1 MILKEGASINRRI
14 RLVATIMLLPVLMML
29 LSGCWDN
36 HELDTLFI
44 VTGIAL
50 DKANDPG
57 QMDISLQIGKT
68 KSNASDSDK
77 SNSQQASTIQLQT
90 TAYTM
95 MEGLMEFNRD
105 SSRTLLLQHN
115 QVLLMGSALAEQ
127 GIKDHID
134 LFLRDHEARMEALV
148 MIADDRADEVLSAQL
163 EQEKIS
169 GIFLARE
176 MQDLYSVSPY
186 YKIRMLDFAS
196 RLRDGTTSPI
206 APIVAVEETDNKPVI
221 KLKGFAVF
229 KDGKMIG
236 RLNSDEV
243 MGYIWAMGNVKQCG
257 VVADS
262 DLGRAVFHIVKLDTK
277 RDVTLRP
284 DGGVR
289 VTLSVDA
296 TLNVGELHGFNGM
309 TPEDL
314 MPYLAEL
321 AQNKIRQR
329 IAGTYKTTQTLD
341 ADIYGIGTSVHRE
354 YPKEWKEL
362 KNRWDELFPGTELD
376 VQVKVHIPATGQ
388 IVKSLEMEGSKP

>member
-1 MILKEGASINRRI
+1 MNKQRLK
-14 RLVATIMLLPVLMML
+14 LVAAVMLLPVLMML

-50 DKANDPG
+50 DKANDPE
-57 QMDISLQIGKT
+57 QLDISLQIGKT
-68 KSNASDSDK
+68 KSNVSNSDK
-77 SNSQQASTIQLQT
+77 SNPQQDPTIQLKT

-115 QVLLMGSALAEQ
+115 QVLLLGSALAEQ

-134 LFLRDHEARMEALV
+134 LFLRDHEARMEVLV
-148 MIADDRADEVLSAQL
+148 MITDGRADEVLSAKL
-163 EQEKIS
+163 DQEKIS
-169 GIFLARE
+169 GMFLAHE
-176 MQDLYSVSPY
+176 MQDLYAVSPY
-186 YKIRMLDFAS
+186 YRIRMLDFAS
-196 RLRDGTTSPI
+196 RLRDGTTSPV
-206 APIVAVEETDNKPVI
+206 APIVAVVETDNKQGI
-221 KLKGFAVF
+221 KFNGFAVF

-236 RLNSDEV
+236 RLNNDEV
-243 MGYIWAMGNVKQCG
+243 LGYIWAMGNVEQCG
-257 VVADS
+257 VVADC
-262 DLGRAVFHIVKLDTK
+262 DLGRSVFQIINLDTE

-296 TLNVGELHGFNGM
+296 TLNIDELRGFNGM
-309 TPEDL
+309 TSKDL
-314 MPYLAEL
+314 MPYLVDL
-321 AQNKIRQR
+321 AQSEIRRKIT
-329 IAGTYKTTQTLD
+329 GTFETAQTLN

-362 KNRWDELFPGTELD
+362 KNRWNELFPDIELD

-388 IVKSLEMEGSKP
+388 IAKSLEMEGSKS

>member
-1 MILKEGASINRRI
+1 
-14 RLVATIMLLPVLMML
+14 ML

-134 LFLRDHEARMEALV
+134 LFLRDHESRMEVLV
-148 MIADDRADEVLSAQL
+148 MIADGRADEVLSTQL

-186 YKIRMLDFAS
+186 YKIRMMDFAS

-229 KDGKMIG
+229 KNGEMIG
-236 RLNSDEV
+236 RISNDEV
-243 MGYIWAMGNVKQCG
+243 LGYVYAMGDVKQYG
-257 VVADS
+257 VMADS

-296 TLNVGELHGFNGM
+296 TLNVGELRGFNGM

-314 MPYLAEL
+314 MPYLVNL

-329 IAGTYKTTQTLD
+329 IAGTYRTTQALD

-362 KNRWDELFPGTELD
+362 KNRWDELFPDTELD

-388 IVKSLEMEGSKP
+388 IVKSLEMEGSTP

>member
-1 MILKEGASINRRI
+1 MNKQRLK
-14 RLVATIMLLPVLMML
+14 LVAAVMLLPVLMML

-50 DKANDPG
+50 DKANDPE
-57 QMDISLQIGKT
+57 QLDISLQIGKT
-68 KSNASDSDK
+68 KSNVSNSDK
-77 SNSQQASTIQLQT
+77 SNPQQDPTIQLKT

-115 QVLLMGSALAEQ
+115 QVLLLGSALAEQ

-134 LFLRDHEARMEALV
+134 LFLRDHEARMEVLV
-148 MIADDRADEVLSAQL
+148 MIADGRADEVLSAKL
-163 EQEKIS
+163 DQEKFS
-169 GIFLARE
+169 GMFLAHE
-176 MQDLYSVSPY
+176 MQDLYAVSPY
-186 YKIRMLDFAS
+186 YRIRMLDFVS
-196 RLRDGTTSPI
+196 RLRDGTTSPV
-206 APIVAVEETDNKPVI
+206 APIVAVVETDNKQGI
-221 KLKGFAVF
+221 KFNGFAVF

-236 RLNSDEV
+236 RLNNDEV
-243 MGYIWAMGNVKQCG
+243 LGYIWAMGNVEQCG
-257 VVADS
+257 VVADCN
-262 DLGRAVFHIVKLDTK
+262 LGRSVFQIINLDTE

-296 TLNVGELHGFNGM
+296 TLNIDELRGFNGM
-309 TPEDL
+309 TSKNL
-314 MPYLAEL
+314 MPYLVDL
-321 AQNKIRQR
+321 AQSEIRR
-329 IAGTYKTTQTLD
+329 EITGTFETAQTLN
-341 ADIYGIGTSVHRE
+341 ADIYWIGTSVHRE

-362 KNRWDELFPGTELD
+362 KNRWNELFPDIELD

-388 IVKSLEMEGSKP
+388 IAKSLEMEGSKS

>member
-1 MILKEGASINRRI
+1 MNKQRLK
-14 RLVATIMLLPVLMML
+14 LVAAVMLLSVLILL

-36 HELDTLFI
+36 HELDKLFI

-50 DKANDPG
+50 DKANDPE
-57 QMDISLQIGKT
+57 QLDISLQIGKP
-68 KSNASDSDK
+68 KSNVSNSDK
-77 SNSQQASTIQLQT
+77 SNSQQDSTIQLKT

-115 QVLLMGSALAEQ
+115 QVLLLGSALAEQ

-134 LFLRDHEARMEALV
+134 LFLRDQEARMEVLM
-148 MIADDRADEVLSAQL
+148 MIADGRAEDVLSAKL
-163 EQEKIS
+163 DQEKIS

-176 MQDLYSVSPY
+176 MQDLYAVSPY
-186 YKIRMLDFAS
+186 YRIRMLDFAS
-196 RLRDGTTSPI
+196 RLRDGITSPV
-206 APIVAVEETDNKPVI
+206 APIVAVVDEDNKQKI
-221 KLKGFAVF
+221 KIDGFAVF

-236 RLNSDEV
+236 RLNNDEV

-257 VVADS
+257 VVAHC
-262 DLGRAVFHIVKLDTK
+262 DLGRAVFQIVNLDTK
-277 RDVTLRP
+277 KDVTLQP

-296 TLNVGELHGFNGM
+296 TLNIGELRGFNGM
-309 TPEDL
+309 TSKDL
-314 MPYLAEL
+314 MPYLVDL
-321 AQNKIRQR
+321 AQSEIRRKI
-329 IAGTYKTTQTLD
+329 TDTFETTQTLN

-362 KNRWDELFPGTELD
+362 KNRWNELFPDIELD

-388 IVKSLEMEGSKP
+388 IVKSLEMEGSKS